1 MRVNLS
7 EQEFSDLVSSVISE
21 VQRKKVVRGGK
32 IVKKVV
38 CPDGKKNV
46 GGKCVR
52 MRNVEKLKRSKTA
65 KKAAKKKKGKLGA
78 IQRKR
83 ERSMKKMR

>member
-1 MRVNLS
+1 MRVNLT
-7 EQEFSDLVSSVISE
+7 EKEFANLVESVITE
-21 VQRKKVVRGGK
+21 VKRKKVVRGGK
-32 IVKKVV
+32 IMKKVV

-65 KKAAKKKKGKLGA
+65 KKAAKKKKGKLAA

-83 ERSMKKMR
+83 ARSMRKVR

>member
-1 MRVNLS
+1 MQINMS
-7 EQEFSDLVSSVISE
+7 EQDFASLVESAITE

-32 IVKKVV
+32 IVKKIV
-38 CPDGKKNV
+38 CPEGKKNV

-52 MRNVEKLKRSKTA
+52 MRNIEKLKRSKTA

-83 ERSMKKMR
+83 ARSMKKIR